1 MVEYTY
7 RPSLLKPHEIL
18 DKWQI
23 LKPHI
28 ESANEYSAGEMAPFD
43 MALLAM
49 VEKAHIWLTV
59 DQDDNIASVI
69 VTRFIQQT
77 RRKTMLIQSCGGSIG
92 GWAAWG
98 KQHHDTLVDFAK
110 SNGCD
115 SIQVWGRKGW
125 ERRLRHII
133 NDAGHSYEL
142 LYHVYNMEI

>member
-7 RPSLLKPHEIL
+7 RPSLLKSHEIL

-110 SNGCD
+110 STGCD